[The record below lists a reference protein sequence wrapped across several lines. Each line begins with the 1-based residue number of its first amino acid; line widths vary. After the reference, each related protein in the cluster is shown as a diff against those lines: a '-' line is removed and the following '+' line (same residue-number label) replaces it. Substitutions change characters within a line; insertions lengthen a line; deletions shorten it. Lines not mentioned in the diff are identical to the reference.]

1 MQRPTRPST
10 TRRSGRMTRLFSAGR
25 GCGVICAAI
34 AGGCAGTVWAQA
46 APSVESVLVE
56 PAVPGTGWLG
66 MKVGASPEAGRW
78 IVTELAA
85 DGPAAVAG
93 IRLNDEIRAMHG
105 RDLMSLDEVAQA
117 VTAVAAGQRVPIAAA
132 RAGQP
137 LEVVV
142 VAQPRPVRPG
152 TAPLATGAAGDGV
165 VPASGTDSGE
175 RYPQPAPGGRFGGA
189 VDPATPVDR
198 APPVAPA
205 RPSPGA
211 AQGAVD
217 LPAAPPLGAAAPPLG
232 AAAPTGPSAW
242 GAVQP
247 GPTAAPR
254 AATPLPREPAAF
266 PGANRGVGTRSRG
279 RTALGVRTVPI
290 DAPTQA
296 RFRLPRPSGAYVI
309 GVVGELPAWKAGVPP
324 GSVIVALGE
333 RPVNSPE
340 ELTQLVTTGPV
351 DRPVPIHYVL
361 PGGEQKRADVV
372 LQPLDLQRERE
383 LVGTEIET
391 VPPPAVRRSERPV
404 APGDAPAT
412 GLEDDVRRLRERIDW
427 LERRLN
433 ALEPRTP

>member
-1 MQRPTRPST
+1 MQRPTLLPTAPQSR
-10 TRRSGRMTRLFSAGR
+10 RMTRSFSAGH
-25 GCGVICAAI
+25 GCSVICAAI
-34 AGGCAGTVWAQA
+34 VGGCAGTVWAQA
-46 APSVESVLVE
+46 APSVESVLME

-93 IRLNDEIRAMHG
+93 IRVNDEIRAMHG

-152 TAPLATGAAGDGV
+152 TAPLATGAVGDGV

-189 VDPATPVDR
+189 ADAAAAPVDR
-198 APPVAPA
+198 APPVVPA

-211 AQGAVD
+211 AQPSVD
-217 LPAAPPLGAAAPPLG
+217 LPAAPTFGTP
-232 AAAPTGPSAW
+232 APTGPSAW
-242 GAVQP
+242 GSVQP
-247 GPTAAPR
+247 GPAAAPR
-254 AATPLPREPAAF
+254 AVTPLVREPAAF
-266 PGANRGVGTRSRG
+266 PGADRGAATRSRG

-309 GVVGELPAWKAGVPP
+309 GVFGELPAGKAGVPA

-340 ELTQLVTTGPV
+340 ELTQLVINGPV
-351 DRPVPIHYVL
+351 DRPLPLHYVL
-361 PGGEQKRADVV
+361 PGGEQKRAEVV
-372 LQPLDLQRERE
+372 LQSLDLPQERA
-383 LVGTEIET
+383 LVGTETET